1 MTRSLLFAAVA
12 CLFLGSCKP
21 HPKPAPS
28 DTTTATTPPADSMDS
43 VGTDSQLVD
52 QNQGWPGEFPP
63 EPSLTPDDTT
73 LTKQDSAAIQAKK
86 HRRAAPSQAGRD
98 WGFSTIP
105 ENKWCQSD
113 ANATIKSG
121 DPDYLPNT
129 IKKAAQCGIGM
140 YWTIPRTMMTTNG
153 QQAGPFS
160 LAKSKAAIDKISA
173 VVNPLV
179 GQYGR
184 YMLGQSL
191 LDDWKCKDCWG
202 GNEIPLDQIV
212 ELVKYAHDKYN
223 PAIPIGL
230 RGEAS
235 FLKGAN
241 FEGKLD
247 YNVDQWHKKKGPRSV
262 TDLGTKQLLWY
273 RDQATAAKA
282 LGISRQIY
290 AVNVGDM
297 NGGDPGTDIASPA
310 DLTLFVGQALLFDPA
325 DAPSCGVLNWKY
337 LNEFSSGNYPTTM
350 DALAFKASQ
359 QTRRSCRSGEVVR

>member
-1 MTRSLLFAAVA
+1 VTRRILALSAAFLLAA
-12 CLFLGSCKP
+12 SCRP
-21 HPKPAPS
+21 HPKPAPA
-28 DTTTATTPPADSMDS
+28 DTTTTSVQPPADSMDS
-43 VGTDSQLVD
+43 VGTDSELVD
-52 QNQGWPGEFPP
+52 QHTYPGEFPP
-63 EPSLTPDDTT
+63 EPPLEPADTV
-73 LTKQDSAAIQAKK
+73 LSAQDSAAIHA
-86 HRRAAPSQAGRD
+86 RRARRGAPSQVGRD

-113 ANATIKSG
+113 ANATIKAG
-121 DPDYLPNT
+121 DPDYLPGT
-129 IKKAAQCGIGM
+129 IKKAATCGIGV

-191 LDDWKCKDCWG
+191 LDDWKCKACWG
-202 GNEIPLDQIV
+202 GNEIPLAQIV
-212 ELVKYAHDKYN
+212 ELVHYAHSRYN

-230 RGEAS
+230 RGEAT
-235 FLKGAN
+235 FLKGAD
-241 FEGKLD
+241 FAGELD
-247 YNVDQWHKKKGPRSV
+247 YNVDQWHKKKGPRTV
-262 TDLGTKQLLWY
+262 TDLSLKQLQWY

-282 LGISRQIY
+282 LGIPRQIY
-290 AVNVGDM
+290 SVNVGDM
-297 NGGDPGTDIASPA
+297 NGGDPGLDIASPS
-310 DLTLFVGQALLFDPA
+310 DLTTHVGIALQFDPA

-337 LNEFSSGNYPTTM
+337 LPEFNSGNYPTAL

-359 QTRRSCRSGEVVR
+359 QTRRSCRSS